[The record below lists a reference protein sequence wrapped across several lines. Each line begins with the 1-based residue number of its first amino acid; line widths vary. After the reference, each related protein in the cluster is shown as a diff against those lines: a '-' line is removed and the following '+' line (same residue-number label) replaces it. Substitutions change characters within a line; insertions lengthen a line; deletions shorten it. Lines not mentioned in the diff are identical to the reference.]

1 MAQSVD
7 FTTLGTWQADSV
19 TVAQVEAALSDLR
32 RHEERAAVRTSVLT
46 LVVVAKDQA
55 EADQTLDVVRHLGA
69 RHPSRTLVLVP
80 EDDDDESRPR
90 LDASA
95 AVRLL
100 ERDSR
105 AVCVEEVVLEVRG
118 RARHHLNSLVEPFAL
133 PDLPVAV
140 WLPSRLPGPGDP
152 LLEAADR
159 VIVDTRVV
167 GSQADALS
175 KLASLSR
182 RCAVTDLSWSRL
194 KPWRQ
199 LLASLFEGRVYRPF
213 LDGVQHI
220 EVEGRPGPRQL
231 LAGWLM
237 SRLGLPRAK
246 VHLADSEHASIKL
259 ACSHEG
265 RTGRF
270 EVERKGDERVI
281 DAVVHIEGGPSYE
294 QKVQFGEDW
303 PSRSLADAL
312 TRMGHDE
319 VYEEALQAAVGL
331 LR

>member
-1 MAQSVD
+1 MAEYIE
-7 FTTLGTWQADSV
+7 FTTLGSWQADSV
-19 TVAQVEAALSDLR
+19 TVGQVEAALSDLR

-46 LVVVAKDQA
+46 LVVVAKDPG
-55 EADQTLDVVRHLGA
+55 EADETLGVVRHLGA

-80 EDDDDESRPR
+80 DEDDGEGSR

-100 ERDSR
+100 ERDGR
-105 AVCVEEVVLEVRG
+105 AVCVEEVILEVRG
-118 RARHHLNSLVEPFAL
+118 RARHHLDSLVEPFTL

-140 WLPSRLPGPGDP
+140 WLPSRLPSPGDP
-152 LLEAADR
+152 LLESADR

-175 KLASLSR
+175 RLASLSK

-213 LDGVQHI
+213 LDGVQSV
-220 EVEGRPGPRQL
+220 EVQGRPGPRHL

-246 VHLADSEHASIKL
+246 VHLADDEHASIKL

-265 RTGRF
+265 RAGHF
-270 EVERKGDERVI
+270 QVERKGDERVI
-281 DAVVHIEGGPSYE
+281 DASVRIEGGPSYE
-294 QKVQFGEDW
+294 QKVQFGEAW
-303 PSRSLADAL
+303 PSRSLADSL

-319 VYEEALQAAVGL
+319 VYEGALQAAVGL

>member
-1 MAQSVD
+1 
-7 FTTLGTWQADSV
+7 
-19 TVAQVEAALSDLR
+19 
-32 RHEERAAVRTSVLT
+32 VLT
-46 LVVVAKDQA
+46 LVVVAKDQD

-80 EDDDDESRPR
+80 DDEDDESRAR

-100 ERDSR
+100 ERDTR
-105 AVCVEEVVLEVRG
+105 TVCVEEVILEVRG
-118 RARHHLNSLVEPFAL
+118 RARHHLDSLVEPFTL

-140 WLPSRLPGPGDP
+140 WLPSRLPSTGDP
-152 LLEAADR
+152 LLESADR
-159 VIVDTRVV
+159 VIVDSRVV
-167 GSQADALS
+167 GGETDAIS
-175 KLASLSR
+175 RLASLSKR
-182 RCAVTDLSWSRL
+182 LAVTDLSWSRL

-199 LLASLFEGRVYRPF
+199 LLSSLFEGRVYRPF
-213 LDGVQHI
+213 LDGVQRI
-220 EVEGRPGPRQL
+220 EVEGRPGPRHL

-237 SRLGLPRAK
+237 SRLDLPRAR

-259 ACSHEG
+259 ACAHEG
-265 RTGRF
+265 QAGHF

-281 DAVVHIEGGPSYE
+281 DATVRIDGGPSYE

-319 VYEEALQAAVGL
+319 VYEGALQAAVGL